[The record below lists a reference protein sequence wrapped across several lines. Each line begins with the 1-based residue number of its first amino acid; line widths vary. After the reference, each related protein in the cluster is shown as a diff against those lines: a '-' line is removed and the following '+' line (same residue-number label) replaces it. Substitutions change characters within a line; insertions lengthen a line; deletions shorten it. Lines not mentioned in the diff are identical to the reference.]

1 MTIEEMYCRVLCLEK
16 SLKKANYRI
25 YLLEKKRDVAQEA
38 KRFFDLKEQEDDVVQ
53 LDLFEAVGV

>member
-1 MTIEEMYCRVLCLEK
+1 
-16 SLKKANYRI
+16 
-25 YLLEKKRDVAQEA
+25 VAQEA